1 MAMRITIFCSAAL
14 STGCSTLRDAFSA
27 CPSAAVAHSPA
38 AVLTPLPV
46 CTLVLICG
54 GWFVAA
60 VASGIHWRLGRSR
73 VGVAESMAAVP
84 LLDGRCCAA
93 YRALLLPLPGRM
105 VASLWFC
112 GGLLLQWIAS
122 APGVCALPGR
132 HLFTSIAACRI
143 VTSISR
149 PIAMPIAI
157 AAIAAIASAIAI
169 TDQRH
174 HCYQYQPHTASRVP
188 TTAATTCL
196 ECPLLASTIAHSH
209 NNAMLLP
216 QCLRIVT
223 ATVTRRCPRQPGVA
237 YQVEWPTQ
245 RLPRTHAHLVATT
258 VGGGG

>member
-1 MAMRITIFCSAAL
+1 MRLLHLA
-14 STGCSTLRDAFSA
+14 STGDWADLEWALQSLWLRFH
-27 CPSAAVAHSPA
+27 C
-38 AVLTPLPV
+38 
-46 CTLVLICG
+46 
-54 GWFVAA
+54 WMVAA
-60 VASGIHWRLGRSR
+60 VPPTVRSSSRYLVGRSLHR
-73 VGVAESMAAVP
+73 
-84 LLDGRCCAA
+84 
-93 YRALLLPLPGRM
+93 
-105 VASLWFC
+105 

-132 HLFTSIAACRI
+132 HLFTSIAVCRI

-149 PIAMPIAI
+149 PIAMPIAV
-157 AAIAAIASAIAI
+157 ATIAAIASAIAI

-245 RLPRTHAHLVATT
+245 RLPRTHAHTHARTPARPSANGTGSDFEALSRSQVLAAAVPRHGKARRRTRA
-258 VGGGG
+258 